1 MPLNEFLFLSVADE
15 SAVRINIGI
24 NMKSNLAST
33 MRGKAIYYCERHVNG
48 IPESASTK
56 LSIRFTLACG
66 GGSSMGGSTFE
77 PLVPASWPKVEK
89 QLLIYMALQQCYIN
103 VLYTSKLT
111 WLDWWGGCVCH

>member
-1 MPLNEFLFLSVADE
+1 MVSFSCVLIEIAGLLTDDSTKLVPLNEFLFLSVADE

-77 PLVPASWPKVEK
+77 PLVPAS
-89 QLLIYMALQQCYIN
+89 
-103 VLYTSKLT
+103 
-111 WLDWWGGCVCH
+111 